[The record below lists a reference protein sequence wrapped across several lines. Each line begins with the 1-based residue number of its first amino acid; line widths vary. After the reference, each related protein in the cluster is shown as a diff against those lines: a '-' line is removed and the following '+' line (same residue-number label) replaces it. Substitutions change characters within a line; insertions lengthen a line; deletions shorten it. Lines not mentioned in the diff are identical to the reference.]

1 MQITRVARQK
11 RRSEWLNIHVDGE
24 FRVTLP
30 EEVVLRSS
38 VRPGSS
44 ITEEELTAL
53 EAESAAWRT
62 RDSALLLLSYRPR
75 TEQEL
80 KRRLLKKSFPEDAI
94 EECIER
100 LKESKLVDDDAFAR
114 AFTSERLRNRPSGRA
129 RLLAELRAKG
139 IHPEIAVAAIEAAL
153 DGGVEGELEMA
164 RRAAMKF
171 RRRPAEESL
180 RARRRLHGF
189 LARRGFSGEAIRTII
204 KEQSF

>member
-44 ITEEELTAL
+44 ITEEELAAL

-171 RRRPAEESL
+171 RRRPAEGSL

>member
-62 RDSALLLLSYRPR
+62 RDSALLLLSYGPR

-114 AFTSERLRNRPSGRA
+114 TFTSERLRNRPSGRA